1 MHLKK
6 LLFTVL
12 ISITSINVILA
23 QTAYDDDA
31 AEVDYYVPGILAND
45 AMSQVNFLLCFVEST
60 NFSTFIDKGVYKAL
74 TDEAKCETASGADA
88 ASEAASATG
97 SSAATGGGGGAA
109 NEVDATEYTS
119 GIYQGATSGNTV
131 TGTGWVDIEIEGMNG
146 DDVPT
151 TAFLKMDIKADKSAS
166 NKFGT
171 FTMRYDLRNKQANNS
186 AGFPSAN
193 LPVNQ
198 GYLNVDNTTIQ
209 YRETGM
215 QGPDRIIVADLADAN
230 NIQGY
235 MQTIL
240 RIANGGGNTVYGVRH
255 QIQVN
260 EGADR
265 YCQKF
270 ESANV
275 YTQGGTGTWS
285 EGSAISESDLETAIT
300 NAQGGGGYVQTD
312 GGTAL
317 TMYGEH
323 CWNTSRTQAKRV
335 IYEYGTYKNSDGSR
349 ADLTNPSMSLE
360 ANTVDNGGLT
370 NPIWAHAS
378 YWGAHVNTSDRTNV
392 SDSTIFKNQRDKDD
406 DSSYNLRKDYYE
418 VFKKTRELLPLNQLG
433 GVSFQWYAGNFK
445 DGGTFQT
452 KLANLGGTANF
463 PVSGGCQAASNGN
476 PAQGNCPE
484 YSGNITVNDAGTE
497 VTFTVTHG
505 MNWGTA
511 TMPFELA
518 SPIIFTAANW
528 AATMSHSGWNRR
540 MHFWDPD
547 SHQSYTIPFSAFG
560 DVDATDPT
568 DQARTRV
575 EQKITIEQLE
585 IDIAAGGAGATG
597 LMCIRECLDASN
609 IDTAIAAAFTAVENN
624 TAAGALNVTP
634 YKNVGDWWTVPVYYD
649 AYVPTN
655 DQNVGGV
662 SDEPDIAIGNYN
674 NIGGIPV
681 ASAPTYTIAADGSV
695 KRIKD
700 VLDNAFLKYNTSNQA
715 KVDARQHGDPLQNYR
730 YYMKPAGYP
739 NNWANNFGWAF
750 HMTAVIDSNANKALL
765 YCDTSGGNARGY
777 DSKYRIKSNDNPA
790 HATGTQA
797 YYCDYKLWE
806 GAVDTQYDIR
816 LKQRPDYRLYRA
828 SAGTTALPTGF
839 VNVSAP
845 ETVVFTVPTSGVT
858 YNFGANLAG
867 KKFKLKFEGFGEL
880 HNLPGRVVNTCTG
893 EVKGRYINDGWN
905 ECYRYIH
912 EFIIPDG
919 TVLTN
924 SGGDDLKVRA
934 IRGDEYLLKLNPT
947 PSGVTYSKSD
957 TDLPLASTIQ
967 NLYSGDNAIGNVP
980 TTTLPSAGS
989 NDPSVIHGKTVH
1001 SPPAN

>member
-1 MHLKK
+1 MNLKK
-6 LLFTVL
+6 LLLGTI
-12 ISITSINVILA
+12 ISFLSINTVFT
-23 QTAYDDDA
+23 QTAYDEDDS
-31 AEVDYYVPGILAND
+31 EVDYYVPGILAND

-119 GIYQGATSGNTV
+119 GIYQGTTSGNAV
-131 TGTGWVDIEIEGMNG
+131 TGKGWVDIEIEGMDG
-146 DDVPT
+146 SDVPT
-151 TAFLKMDIKADKSAS
+151 TAFLSINITADKSAT
-166 NKFGT
+166 NKFGS
-171 FTMRYDLRNKQANNS
+171 FTMRYDLRNTAANES
-186 AGFPSAN
+186 AGFPLAN

-198 GYLNVDNTTIQ
+198 GYLSVDNTTIQ

-215 QGPDRIIVADLADAN
+215 QGPDRVIVADLADAN

-240 RIANGGGNTVYGVRH
+240 RIVTGGGQSVYGVRH
-255 QIQVN
+255 QVQVN

-270 ESANV
+270 QSANA
-275 YTQGGTGTWS
+275 YTQSSGTWS
-285 EGSAISESDLETAIT
+285 EGSAISESDLASAIT
-300 NAQGGGGYVQTD
+300 NAQGGGGYVDTD
-312 GGTAL
+312 GGTAA
-317 TMYGEH
+317 TITGEH

-360 ANTVDNGGLT
+360 ANTIDNGGLSS
-370 NPIWAHAS
+370 PIWSHAA
-378 YWGAHVNTSDRTNV
+378 YWGVHVNPSDRTNV
-392 SDSTIFKNQRDKDD
+392 SDTTIFKNQRDKDD
-406 DSSYNLRKDYYE
+406 DSSYNLRKNYYE
-418 VFKKTRELLPLNQLG
+418 IIKKTRQLLPLNQLG

-452 KLANLGGTANF
+452 KLGNLGDGI
-463 PVSGGCQAASNGN
+463 PVSGSCNA
-476 PAQGNCPE
+476 AQGNCPE
-484 YSGNITVNDAGTE
+484 YSGNITVNEAGTA
-497 VTFTVTHG
+497 VTFTITHG
-505 MNWGTA
+505 MDWGNSI
-511 TMPFELA
+511 MPFALDTPK
-518 SPIIFTAANW
+518 SFTAENW
-528 AATMSHSGWNRR
+528 AASMSSSGWERR

-560 DVDATDPT
+560 DVDASDPT

-575 EQKITIEQLE
+575 EEKISIEQLE
-585 IDIAAGGAGATG
+585 TDIAAGGAGATG

-609 IDTAIAAAFTAVENN
+609 IDTAIAAAFTAVQNS
-624 TAAGALNVTP
+624 TAPGALNVTP
-634 YKNVGDWWTVPVYYD
+634 FKDVGDWWTVPVYYD

-655 DQNVGGV
+655 DQNVGGA
-662 SDEPDIAIGNYN
+662 SDEPDIAVGNYN

-681 ASAPTYTIAADGSV
+681 ASAPTYTVEADGDV
-695 KRIKD
+695 KRIRD
-700 VLDNAFLKYNTSNQA
+700 VLDNAFLKYNTSNQT
-715 KVDARQHGDPLQNYR
+715 KVDARQHGDALQNYR
-730 YYMKPAGYP
+730 YYMKPATYP

-777 DSKYRIKSNDNPA
+777 DSKYRIKSNNNPA

-806 GAVDTQYDIR
+806 GAVTTQYDIR
-816 LKQRPDYRLYRA
+816 LKQRPDYRLYRS
-828 SAGTTALPTGF
+828 SAGSTGLSNGF

-845 ETVVFTVPTSGVT
+845 QTVVFTVPSSGVT
-858 YNFGANLAG
+858 YNFGASLAG

-893 EVKGRYINDGWN
+893 VVLGRYVNGGWN

-924 SGGDDLKVRA
+924 SSGGDDLKVRA
-934 IRGDEYLLKLNPT
+934 IRGDEYLKKLDAI
-947 PSGVTYSKSD
+947 PSGVAYTKAAS
-957 TDLPLASTIQ
+957 DLPAASTIQ
-967 NLYSGDNAIGNVP
+967 NLFSGDNAIGTVP
-980 TTTLPSAGS
+980 ATTLPSAGS
-989 NDPSVIHGKTVH
+989 DDPSVIHGKTVH
-1001 SPPAN
+1001 TPPAN

>member
-1 MHLKK
+1 MKTIK
-6 LLFTVL
+6 LF
-12 ISITSINVILA
+12 ISIFITFVGVNSLYA

-74 TDEAKCETASGADA
+74 TDEAKCESASGADA

-97 SSAATGGGGGAA
+97 SSAATGGGGGGAA

-119 GIYQGATSGNTV
+119 GIYQGTTSGNAV
-131 TGTGWVDIEIEGMNG
+131 TGKGWVDIEIEGMDG
-146 DDVPT
+146 SDVPT
-151 TAFLKMDIKADKSAS
+151 TAFLSLNITADKSAT
-166 NKFGT
+166 NKFGS
-171 FTMRYDLRNKQANNS
+171 FSMRYDLRNNQANNS
-186 AGFPSAN
+186 AGFPLAN

-198 GYLNVDNTTIQ
+198 GYLSVDNTTIQ

-240 RIANGGGNTVYGVRH
+240 RIVTGGGGTVYGVRH
-255 QIQVN
+255 QVQVN

-270 ESANV
+270 QSANA
-275 YTQGGTGTWS
+275 YTQGASGTWS
-285 EGSAISESDLETAIT
+285 EGSAINESDLASAIT
-300 NAQGGGGYVQTD
+300 SAQGGGGYVDTD
-312 GGTAL
+312 GGTAA
-317 TMYGEH
+317 TITGEH

-335 IYEYGTYKNSDGSR
+335 VYEYGTYKNSDGSR

-360 ANTVDNGGLT
+360 ANTVDNGGLSS
-370 NPIWAHAS
+370 PIWSHAA
-378 YWGAHVNTSDRTNV
+378 YWGVHVNPSDRANV
-392 SDSTIFKNQRDKDD
+392 SDTTIFKNQRDKDD

-418 VFKKTRELLPLNQLG
+418 IFKRTRQLLPLNQLG

-452 KLANLGGTANF
+452 KLGNLGDGI
-463 PVSGGCQAASNGN
+463 PISGSCNA
-476 PAQGNCPE
+476 AQGNCPE
-484 YSGNITVNDAGTE
+484 YSGNITVNEAGTA
-497 VTFTVTHG
+497 VTFTITHG
-505 MNWGTA
+505 MDWGNSI
-511 TMPFELA
+511 MPFALDTPK
-518 SPIIFTAANW
+518 SFTAANW
-528 AATMSHSGWNRR
+528 AASMSDSGWERR

-575 EQKITIEQLE
+575 EEKISIEQLE
-585 IDIAAGGAGATG
+585 TDIAAGGAGATG

-609 IDTAIAAAFTAVENN
+609 IDTAIAAAFTAVQNS
-624 TAAGALNVTP
+624 TAPGALNVTP
-634 YKNVGDWWTVPVYYD
+634 FKDVGDWWTAAVYYD
-649 AYVPTN
+649 TN
-655 DQNVGGV
+655 GNDNQDVGE
-662 SDEPDIAIGNYN
+662 DTIAVGNYN

-681 ASAPTYTIAADGSV
+681 ASAPTYTIAVDGDV

-700 VLDNAFLKYNTSNQA
+700 VLDDAFLKYNSSNQT
-715 KVDARQHGDPLQNYR
+715 KVDARQHGDALQNYR
-730 YYMKPAGYP
+730 YYMKPAAYP

-777 DSKYRIKSNDNPA
+777 NASYNLVSNDNGA
-790 HATGTQA
+790 HTTGTQA

-806 GAVDTQYDIR
+806 GAVTTQYDIR

-828 SAGTTALPTGF
+828 SAGSTGLSNGF

-845 ETVVFTVPTSGVT
+845 QTVVFTVPSTGVT

-867 KKFKLKFEGFGEL
+867 KKFKLTFEGFGEL

-893 EVKGRYINDGWN
+893 AVLGRYVNGGWN

-924 SGGDDLKVRA
+924 SSGGDDLKVRA
-934 IRGDEYLLKLNPT
+934 MRGDEYLKKLDAI
-947 PSGVTYSKSD
+947 PSGVAYTKAAS
-957 TDLPLASTIQ
+957 DLPAASTIQ
-967 NLYSGDNAIGNVP
+967 NLFSGDNAIGTVP
-980 TTTLPSAGS
+980 ATTLPSAGS
-989 NDPSVIHGKTVH
+989 DDPSVIHGKTVH

>member
-1 MHLKK
+1 MNFKK
-6 LLFTVL
+6 LQFLVL
-12 ISITSINVILA
+12 TLCINTIFA

-31 AEVDYYVPGILAND
+31 TEVDYYVPGILAND

-60 NFSTFIDKGVYKAL
+60 NFSAFIDKGVYKAL

-97 SSAATGGGGGAA
+97 SSAATGGGGGGAA

-119 GIYQGATSGNTV
+119 GIYQGVTSGSTV
-131 TGTGWVDIEIEGMNG
+131 TGKGWVDIEIEGMDG
-146 DDVPT
+146 SDVPT
-151 TAFLKMDIKADKSAS
+151 TAFLTVNIIADKSAT
-166 NKFGT
+166 NKFGS
-171 FTMRYDLRNKQANNS
+171 FTMRYDLRNKQANEP
-186 AGFPSAN
+186 AGFPLAD

-198 GYLNVDNTTIQ
+198 GYLSVDNTTIQ

-240 RIANGGGNTVYGVRH
+240 RIVTGGGQTVYGVRH
-255 QIQVN
+255 QVQVN

-270 ESANV
+270 QSANA
-275 YTQGGTGTWS
+275 YTQSLTGTWS
-285 EGSAISESDLETAIT
+285 EGSAINESDLASAIT
-300 NAQGGGGYVQTD
+300 NAQGGGGYVETD
-312 GGTAL
+312 GGTAA
-317 TMYGEH
+317 TITGEH

-335 IYEYGTYKNSDGSR
+335 VYEYGTYKNSDGSR

-360 ANTVDNGGLT
+360 ANTIDNAGLST
-370 NPIWAHAS
+370 PIWSHAA
-378 YWGAHVNTSDRTNV
+378 YWGVHVNPSDRANV
-392 SDSTIFKNQRDKDD
+392 SNITIFKNQRDKDD

-418 VFKKTRELLPLNQLG
+418 IFKKTRQLLPLNQLG

-452 KLANLGGTANF
+452 KLGNLGDGI
-463 PVSGGCQAASNGN
+463 PVSGSCNAT
-476 PAQGNCPE
+476 QGNCPE
-484 YSGNITVNDAGTE
+484 YSGNITVNEAGTT
-497 VTFTVTHG
+497 VTFTITHG
-505 MNWGTA
+505 MDWGNS
-511 TMPFELA
+511 TMPFALDTPK
-518 SPIIFTAANW
+518 SFTAANW
-528 AATMSHSGWNRR
+528 AASMSSSGWERR

-568 DQARTRV
+568 DQARTRI
-575 EQKITIEQLE
+575 EEKISIEQLE
-585 IDIAAGGAGATG
+585 TDIAAGGAGATG

-609 IDTAIAAAFTAVENN
+609 IDTAIAAAFTAVQNS
-624 TAAGALNVTP
+624 TAPGALNVTP
-634 YKNVGDWWTVPVYYD
+634 FKDVGDWWTVPVYYD

-655 DQNVGGV
+655 DQNVGGA
-662 SDEPDIAIGNYN
+662 SDEPDIAVGNYN
-674 NIGGIPV
+674 NIGGVPV
-681 ASAPTYTIAADGSV
+681 ASAPTYTIEVDGDI

-700 VLDNAFLKYNTSNQA
+700 VLDNAFLKYNTSNQT
-715 KVDARQHGDPLQNYR
+715 KVDARQHGDALQNYR
-730 YYMKPAGYP
+730 YYMKPATYP

-777 DSKYRIKSNDNPA
+777 DSKYRIKSNNNPA

-806 GAVDTQYDIR
+806 GAVTTQYDIR

-828 SAGTTALPTGF
+828 SAGSTGLSNGF

-845 ETVVFTVPTSGVT
+845 QTVVFTVPSSGVT

-893 EVKGRYINDGWN
+893 TVLGRYVNGGWN
-905 ECYRYIH
+905 DCYRYIH

-924 SGGDDLKVRA
+924 SSGGDNLKVRA
-934 IRGDEYLLKLNPT
+934 IRGDEYLKKLDAI
-947 PSGVTYSKSD
+947 PSGVAYTKAPE
-957 TDLPLASTIQ
+957 DLPLENTIQ
-967 NLYSGDNAIGNVP
+967 NLFSGDNAIGTVP
-980 TTTLPSAGS
+980 VTTLPTAGS
-989 NDPSVIHGKTVH
+989 DDPSVIHGKTVH
-1001 SPPAN
+1001 TPPSN

>member
-1 MHLKK
+1 MNLKK
-6 LLFTVL
+6 LLL
-12 ISITSINVILA
+12 GAIISILSINTVFT
-23 QTAYDDDA
+23 QTAYDEDA

-97 SSAATGGGGGAA
+97 SSAATGGGGGGAA

-119 GIYQGATSGNTV
+119 GIYQGTTSGSAV
-131 TGTGWVDIEIEGMNG
+131 TGKGWVDIEIEGMDG
-146 DDVPT
+146 SDVPT
-151 TAFLKMDIKADKSAS
+151 TAFLSLNITADKSAT
-166 NKFGT
+166 NKFGS
-171 FTMRYDLRNKQANNS
+171 FTMRYDLRNTVANEL
-186 AGFPSAN
+186 AGFPLAN

-198 GYLNVDNTTIQ
+198 GYLSVDNTTIQ

-215 QGPDRIIVADLADAN
+215 QGPDRVIVADLADAN

-240 RIANGGGNTVYGVRH
+240 RIVTGGGQTVYGVRH
-255 QIQVN
+255 QVQVN

-270 ESANV
+270 QSANA
-275 YTQGGTGTWS
+275 YTQASGTWS
-285 EGSAISESDLETAIT
+285 EGSAINESDLASAIST
-300 NAQGGGGYVQTD
+300 AQGGGGYVETD
-312 GGTAL
+312 GGTAA
-317 TMYGEH
+317 TITGEH

-335 IYEYGTYKNSDGSR
+335 VYEYGTYKNSDGSR

-360 ANTVDNGGLT
+360 ANTIDNGGLSS
-370 NPIWAHAS
+370 PIWSHAA
-378 YWGAHVNTSDRTNV
+378 YWGVHVNPSDRANV
-392 SDSTIFKNQRDKDD
+392 SDTTIFKNQRDKDD

-418 VFKKTRELLPLNQLG
+418 IFKKTRQLLPLNQLG

-452 KLANLGGTANF
+452 KLGNLGDGI
-463 PVSGGCQAASNGN
+463 PVSGSCNA
-476 PAQGNCPE
+476 AQGNCPE
-484 YSGNITVNDAGTE
+484 YSGNITVNEAGTA
-497 VTFTVTHG
+497 VTFTITHG
-505 MNWGTA
+505 MDWGNSI
-511 TMPFELA
+511 MPFALDTPK
-518 SPIIFTAANW
+518 SFTAANW
-528 AATMSHSGWNRR
+528 AASMSDSGWERR

-575 EQKITIEQLE
+575 EEKISIEQLE
-585 IDIAAGGAGATG
+585 TDIAAGGPGATG

-609 IDTAIAAAFTAVENN
+609 IDTAIAAAFTAVQNS
-624 TAAGALNVTP
+624 TAPGALNVTP
-634 YKNVGDWWTVPVYYD
+634 FKDVGDWWTAAVYYD
-649 AYVPTN
+649 TN
-655 DQNVGGV
+655 NNGAQNGGE
-662 SDEPDIAIGNYN
+662 DTIAVGNYN

-681 ASAPTYTIAADGSV
+681 ASAPTYTIEADGDT
-695 KRIKD
+695 KRIRD
-700 VLDNAFLKYNTSNQA
+700 VLDNAFLKYNTSNQT
-715 KVDARQHGDPLQNYR
+715 KVDARQHGDALQNYR
-730 YYMKPAGYP
+730 YYMKPATYP

-777 DSKYRIKSNDNPA
+777 NARYNLVSNNNDA
-790 HATGTQA
+790 HTAGAQA

-806 GAVDTQYDIR
+806 GAVSTQYDIR

-828 SAGTTALPTGF
+828 SAGSTGLSNGF
-839 VNVSAP
+839 VNVTAP
-845 ETVVFTVPTSGVT
+845 QTVVFTVPSSGVT

-893 EVKGRYINDGWN
+893 AVLGRYVNGGWN

-919 TVLTN
+919 TVLSN
-924 SGGDDLKVRA
+924 SSGGDDLKVRA
-934 IRGDEYLLKLNPT
+934 IRGDEYLKKLDAI
-947 PSGVTYSKSD
+947 PSGVAYTKAAS
-957 TDLPLASTIQ
+957 DLPAASTIQ
-967 NLYSGDNAIGNVP
+967 NLFSGDNAIGTVP
-980 TTTLPSAGS
+980 ATTLPSAGS
-989 NDPSVIHGKTVH
+989 DDPSVIHGKTVH

>member
-1 MHLKK
+1 MNLKK
-6 LLFTVL
+6 LLLGIVF
-12 ISITSINVILA
+12 SILSINAVFT

-45 AMSQVNFLLCFVEST
+45 AMSQVNFLLCFMEST
-60 NFSTFIDKGVYKAL
+60 NFSTFIDKGIYKAL

-97 SSAATGGGGGAA
+97 SSAASGGGGVAA

-119 GIYQGATSGNTV
+119 GIYQGTTSGSAV
-131 TGTGWVDIEIEGMNG
+131 TGKGWVDIEIEGMDG
-146 DDVPT
+146 SDVPT
-151 TAFLKMDIKADKSAS
+151 TAFLSINITADKSES

-171 FTMRYDLRNKQANNS
+171 FTMRYDLRNKQANNG
-186 AGFPSAN
+186 AGFPLAN
-193 LPVNQ
+193 LAVNQ

-215 QGPDRIIVADLADAN
+215 QGPDRVIVADLADAN
-230 NIQGY
+230 DIQGY

-240 RIANGGGNTVYGVRH
+240 RIATGGGQSVYGVRH
-255 QIQVN
+255 QVQVN
-260 EGADR
+260 EGANR

-270 ESANV
+270 ESANE

-312 GGTAL
+312 GGTAA
-317 TMYGEH
+317 TITGEH

-335 IYEYGTYKNSDGSR
+335 IYEYGTYKNTDGSR

-370 NPIWAHAS
+370 NSIWAHAS

-418 VFKKTRELLPLNQLG
+418 IFKKTRQLLPLNQLG

-452 KLANLGGTANF
+452 KLANLGGTDNF
-463 PVSGGCQAASNGN
+463 PVAGNCQPATGGN

-484 YSGNITVNDAGTE
+484 YSGNITVNAAGTE

-505 MNWGTA
+505 MDWGNN

-518 SPIIFTAANW
+518 APISFTAANW
-528 AATMSHSGWNRR
+528 AATMSDSGWERR

-575 EQKITIEQLE
+575 EEKITIEQLE
-585 IDIAAGGAGATG
+585 TDIAAGGAGATG

-609 IDTAIAAAFTAVENN
+609 IDIAIDMAFTAVQNE
-624 TAAGALNVTP
+624 TAPGALNVTP
-634 YKNVGDWWTVPVYYD
+634 FKDVGDWWTEDVYYD
-649 AYVPTN
+649 TN
-655 DQNVGGV
+655 NNGARNAG
-662 SDEPDIAIGNYN
+662 EDIIAVGNYN
-674 NIGGIPV
+674 NIGGILV
-681 ASAPTYTIAADGSV
+681 ARAPTYTIEVDGNV
-695 KRIKD
+695 KKIKD
-700 VLDNAFLKYNTSNQA
+700 VLDNAFLKYNTSNQT
-715 KVDARQHGDPLQNYR
+715 KVDARQHGDSLQNYR
-730 YYMKPAGYP
+730 YYMKPHFLP
-739 NNWANNFGWAF
+739 NNWTNNFGWAF
-750 HMTAVIDSNANKALL
+750 HMTAVINSDANKALL

-777 DSKYRIKSNDNPA
+777 DARYNLVSNNNDA
-790 HATGTQA
+790 HTAGAQA

-806 GAVDTQYDIR
+806 GAVSTQYDIR

-828 SAGTTALPTGF
+828 SAGSTGLSNGF

-845 ETVVFTVPTSGVT
+845 QTVVFTVPSSGVT
-858 YNFGANLAG
+858 YNFGADLAG

-893 EVKGRYINDGWN
+893 AVLGRYVNGGWN

-912 EFIIPDG
+912 EFIIPDA

-924 SGGDDLKVRA
+924 LSGGDDLKVRA
-934 IRGDEYLLKLNPT
+934 MRGDEYLTKLDAI
-947 PSGVTYSKSD
+947 PSGVAYTKAAS
-957 TDLPLASTIQ
+957 DLPAASTIQ
-967 NLYSGDNAIGNVP
+967 NLFSGDNAIGTIP
-980 TTTLPSAGS
+980 ETDLPSAGS
-989 NDPSVIHGKTVH
+989 DDPSVIHGKTIH

>member
-1 MHLKK
+1 MNLKK
-6 LLFTVL
+6 LFFGTV
-12 ISITSINVILA
+12 ISIFSINAVFT
-23 QTAYDDDA
+23 QTAYDEDA

-97 SSAATGGGGGAA
+97 SSAASGGGGGGAA

-119 GIYQGATSGNTV
+119 GIYQGTTSGNAV
-131 TGTGWVDIEIEGMNG
+131 TGKGWVDIEIEGMDG
-146 DDVPT
+146 SDVPT
-151 TAFLKMDIKADKSAS
+151 TAFLTINITEDKSAT
-166 NKFGT
+166 NKFGS
-171 FTMRYDLRNKQANNS
+171 FTMRYDLRNTAANEP
-186 AGFPSAN
+186 AGFPLAN

-198 GYLNVDNTTIQ
+198 GYLSVDNTTIQ

-215 QGPDRIIVADLADAN
+215 QGPDRVIVADLADAN

-240 RIANGGGNTVYGVRH
+240 RIVTGGGQTVYGVRH
-255 QIQVN
+255 QVQVN

-270 ESANV
+270 QSANA
-275 YTQGGTGTWS
+275 YTQGVSGTWS
-285 EGSAISESDLETAIT
+285 EGSAINESDLASAIST
-300 NAQGGGGYVQTD
+300 AQGGGGYVDTD
-312 GGTAL
+312 GGTAA
-317 TMYGEH
+317 TITGEH

-360 ANTVDNGGLT
+360 ANTIDNGGLSS
-370 NPIWAHAS
+370 PIWSHAA
-378 YWGAHVNTSDRTNV
+378 YWGVHVNPSDRANV
-392 SDSTIFKNQRDKDD
+392 SDTTIFKNQRDKDD

-418 VFKKTRELLPLNQLG
+418 IFKKTRQLLPLNQLG
-433 GVSFQWYAGNFK
+433 GVSFQWYADNFK

-452 KLANLGGTANF
+452 KLGNLGDGI
-463 PVSGGCQAASNGN
+463 PISGSCNA
-476 PAQGNCPE
+476 AQGNCPE
-484 YSGNITVNDAGTE
+484 YSGNITVNEAGTA
-497 VTFTVTHG
+497 VTFTITHG
-505 MNWGTA
+505 MDWGNSI
-511 TMPFELA
+511 MPFALDTPV
-518 SPIIFTAANW
+518 SFTAANW
-528 AATMSHSGWNRR
+528 AASMSDSGWERR

-560 DVDATDPT
+560 DVDATDPD

-575 EQKITIEQLE
+575 EEKISIEQLE
-585 IDIAAGGAGATG
+585 TDIAAGGAGATG
-597 LMCIRECLDASN
+597 LMCIRECLDAGN
-609 IDTAIAAAFTAVENN
+609 IDTAISTAFLAVQNSTAP
-624 TAAGALNVTP
+624 GALNVTP
-634 YKNVGDWWTVPVYYD
+634 FKDVGDWWTAAVYYD
-649 AYVPTN
+649 TN
-655 DQNVGGV
+655 GNDGQDG
-662 SDEPDIAIGNYN
+662 DEDTIAVGNYN

-681 ASAPTYTIAADGSV
+681 ASAPTYTVEVDGDV

-700 VLDNAFLKYNTSNQA
+700 VLDDAFLKYNSTNQPL
-715 KVDARQHGDPLQNYR
+715 VDARQHGDALQNYR
-730 YYMKPAGYP
+730 YYMKPAAYP
-739 NNWANNFGWAF
+739 NNWTNNFGWAF
-750 HMTAVIDSNANKALL
+750 HMTTVIDSNANKDLL
-765 YCDTSGGNARGY
+765 YCDTDSGNARGY
-777 DSKYRIKSNDNPA
+777 NANYNLVSNDNEA
-790 HATGTQA
+790 HAAGAEA

-806 GAVDTQYDIR
+806 GAVTTQYDIR

-828 SAGTTALPTGF
+828 SAGSTGLSNGF

-845 ETVVFTVPTSGVT
+845 QTVVFTVPSSGVT

-893 EVKGRYINDGWN
+893 AVLGRYVNGGWN

-919 TVLTN
+919 TILTN
-924 SGGDDLKVRA
+924 SSGGDDLKVRA
-934 IRGDEYLLKLNPT
+934 MRGDEYLKKLDAIPA
-947 PSGVTYSKSD
+947 GVAYTKAAS
-957 TDLPLASTIQ
+957 DLPAASTIQ
-967 NLYSGDNAIGNVP
+967 NLFSGDNAIGSVP
-980 TTTLPSAGS
+980 ATTLPSAGS
-989 NDPSVIHGKTVH
+989 DDPSVIHGKTVH